1 MKGEIRMLL
10 RCCCLCKDD
19 LEQVLQEGGRAF
31 TQETNIAVELTF
43 FTDPIVLYSRLG
55 NGLDWDAVLVALSGA
70 LGMEAATRIREEYPN
85 KPLIWCSDDRLFG
98 IHSYR
103 LHCAMFLL
111 FPVTAEQIAVAL
123 TRCVEGIERGGPC
136 NE

>member
-1 MKGEIRMLL
+1 MLL
-10 RCCCLCKDD
+10 RCCCLCEDD
-19 LEQVLQEGGRAF
+19 LEQVLREGGRAF
-31 TQETNIAVELTF
+31 SQETNITVELTY
-43 FTDPIVLYSRLG
+43 FTDPIVLYSNLG
-55 NGLDWDAVLVALSGA
+55 SGLYWDVVLVALSGA

-111 FPVTAEQIAVAL
+111 LPITAEQVAAAL
-123 TRCVEGIERGGPC
+123 TRCMGELEQGELS